1 MEEVSDLKAKL
12 APGLRFDMSFKVPE
26 TKMVP
31 HLYPEA
37 PEFQQMPEV
46 LATGFMVGLVEWA
59 CLRAVIPHL
68 DWPEEQTVGVH
79 VDLSHTAA
87 TPAGLV
93 VTVTGEL
100 VEVLGSRL
108 RFDVHAHD
116 GIDLIT
122 RGKHERHVIDK
133 RRFESGVA
141 RKAASVAGIKQ
152 P

>member
-1 MEEVSDLKAKL
+1 MA
-12 APGLRFDMSFKVPE
+12 GLRFEMAFEVPE
-26 TKMVP
+26 SKTVP

-37 PEFQQMPEV
+37 PEFQLMPEV
-46 LATGFMVGLVEWA
+46 LATGFLVGLVEWA

-68 DWPEEQTVGVH
+68 DWPEEQTVGVQ

-87 TPAGLV
+87 TPAGCV

-100 VEVLGSRL
+100 VQVVGERL
-108 RFDVHAHD
+108 RFVVQAHD
-116 GIDLIT
+116 GFDLVT

-141 RKAASVAGIKQ
+141 RKAALVAARRA
-152 P
+152 